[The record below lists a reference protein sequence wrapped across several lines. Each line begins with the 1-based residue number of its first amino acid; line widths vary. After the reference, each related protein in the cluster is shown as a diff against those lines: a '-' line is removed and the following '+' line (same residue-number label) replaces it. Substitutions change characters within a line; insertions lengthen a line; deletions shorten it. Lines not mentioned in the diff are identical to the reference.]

1 MTPTPTPPDHPD
13 HRDAPGDVRAEL
25 DRLVV
30 HRQQDLHR
38 LWELLMS
45 PLGFSRRSLWVTFV
59 DRDGRPLPQL
69 MEVDE
74 LPDGA
79 AAAEVGPL
87 FAMLTDAL
95 GDVLDD
101 LSLAFLVVRPG
112 RAGLQ
117 DDDRRLAAALL
128 AGAREA
134 GVRCHPVHVADDARL
149 RPVTPDDL
157 AA

>member
-1 MTPTPTPPDHPD
+1 MTPTHPD
-13 HRDAPGDVRAEL
+13 PDDLRAEL

-30 HRQQDLHR
+30 HHQRDLQH
-38 LWELLMS
+38 LWELLMC
-45 PLGFSRRSLWVTFV
+45 PLGFARRSLWVTFV

-74 LPDGA
+74 LPTGD
-79 AAAEVGPL
+79 AAAEVGQL
-87 FAMLTDAL
+87 FEVLTDAF

-101 LSLAFLVVRPG
+101 LALAFLVVRPG
-112 RAGLQ
+112 RAGLHA
-117 DDDRRLAAALL
+117 DDRRLAAALL

-149 RPVTPDDL
+149 QPVTPDDL

>member
-1 MTPTPTPPDHPD
+1 MTPTRTHPDHPD
-13 HRDAPGDVRAEL
+13 DVGDLRAEL

-74 LPDGA
+74 LPDGD
-79 AAAEVGPL
+79 AAAEVGRL
-87 FAMLTDAL
+87 FGLLTDAF

-101 LSLAFLVVRPG
+101 LALAFLVVRPG
-112 RAGLQ
+112 RAGLH

-149 RPVTPDDL
+149 QPVTPDDL